1 MIVNNSWVLIIHDNS
16 MRIHDSPTI
25 LWVRFKQ
32 ILGGPP
38 YDVYITGFSL
48 SLSLSCALNLCPS
61 GSRIEYWISRLH
73 IELGNINKHPCN
85 NVLSNDSLWVKTCET
100 MSTSAFLAQLQSQ
113 SLHLWLFAQNI
124 TYNEILAGSSQTN
137 CLILSCSYCGR
148 NPANQL
154 RLVVYPI
161 IYKVSYIPGG
171 AGFLPSIVS
180 LLHCSPQNT

>member
-1 MIVNNSWVLIIHDNS
+1 MIVHNSLESWSFMIS
-16 MRIHDSPTI
+16 QWEFMTI

-32 ILGGPP
+32 ILGEPP
-38 YDVYITGFSL
+38 YDVFKTGFSL
-48 SLSLSCALNLCPS
+48 SLSLSLCALNLCPS

-73 IELGNINKHPCN
+73 IELGKINKHPCN

-100 MSTSAFLAQLQSQ
+100 MSTSTFLAQLQAQ

-137 CLILSCSYCGR
+137 CLILSYSYCGR

-161 IYKVSYIPGG
+161 IY
-171 AGFLPSIVS
+171 
-180 LLHCSPQNT
+180 